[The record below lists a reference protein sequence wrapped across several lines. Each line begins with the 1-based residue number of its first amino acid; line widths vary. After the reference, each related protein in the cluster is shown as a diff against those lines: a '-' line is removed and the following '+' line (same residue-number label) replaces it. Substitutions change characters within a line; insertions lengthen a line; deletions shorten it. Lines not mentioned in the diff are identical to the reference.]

1 MKLQHLQIGAI
12 VVLVLLT
19 GCSNST
25 APKTTAA
32 TVSPTLVTYTP
43 LPSPLQATRT
53 PTPSSARTQEIVTP
67 TVGPTL
73 TADQE
78 EALVLGMLQNNGGC
92 RLPCWW
98 GFMPGQTDWQ
108 IVQGF
113 LASTGKAF
121 TGYGDPYVTY
131 EVSFKIPKHEI
142 TIDQAYV
149 VRDEIIDTIWVSMS
163 MVRNNE
169 AVFGDPLF
177 ADDLQPYM
185 LPRFLEF
192 YGQPD
197 KVLVK
202 TFSSAPEGGWVPFRL
217 MLFYPRQGVLVIYQ
231 GPNERVDQKIR
242 WCPSKT
248 NIALWLWSPERE
260 LALED
265 VAGMGPN
272 LTAEELSTYLSI
284 EEATS
289 MDIEAFYESF
299 KDTGAQ
305 ACLETQVNLWP

>member
-1 MKLQHLQIGAI
+1 MKLQRLQIGAI
-12 VVLVLLT
+12 VALVLLT
-19 GCSNST
+19 ACSNST
-25 APKTTAA
+25 ASKTATANI
-32 TVSPTLVTYTP
+32 SPTLVTYTP

-53 PTPSSARTQEIVTP
+53 PIPNSARTQEIATP
-67 TVGPTL
+67 PVGPTL

-78 EALVLGMLQNNGGC
+78 EALVLGLLQDNAGC

-98 GFMPGQTDWQ
+98 RFTPGQTDWQ
-108 IVQGF
+108 TVQEF
-113 LASTGKAF
+113 LASSGKVS

-131 EVSFKIPKHEI
+131 EVSFKIPKHDI

-149 VRDEIIDTIWVSMS
+149 VRDEIIDTIWVGMG
-163 MVRNNE
+163 MARNNE

-177 ADDLQPYM
+177 AEDLQPYM
-185 LPRFLEF
+185 LPRLLEF
-192 YGQPD
+192 YGKPD
-197 KVLVK
+197 QVLVR

-217 MLFYPRQGVLVIYQ
+217 MLFYPRQGTLVIYQ

-260 LALED
+260 LTLED
-265 VAGMGPN
+265 VARMGPN
-272 LTAEELSTYLSI
+272 LTAEELSTYRTI

-299 KDTGAQ
+299 KDTDAQ
-305 ACLETQVNLWP
+305 ACLETPANLWP